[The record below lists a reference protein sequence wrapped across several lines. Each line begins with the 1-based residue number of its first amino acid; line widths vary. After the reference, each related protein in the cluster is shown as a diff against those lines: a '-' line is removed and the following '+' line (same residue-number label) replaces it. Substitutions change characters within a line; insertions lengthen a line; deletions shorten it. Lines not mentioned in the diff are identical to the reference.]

1 MQIFATA
8 LWDALGRFLNKGG
21 TVRASHVALSMMLAI
36 FPFCLL
42 ALSLAG
48 VVSRIG
54 LTGSENE
61 LGDILDLVFGSWP
74 ETIADPIE
82 REVRAVMETSGGSTI
97 TLGALLTILFASN
110 GFDAVRIA
118 VSEAYHDRDPR
129 PLWKRRLIA
138 AGFALGGA
146 ALVTVSGLFGV
157 ILPAYVRLAAEY
169 APILHLEI
177 VTHETVVFWLTSF
190 VLLAGLV
197 AVHKWL
203 PGVKRPL
210 RAIMPGVTLT
220 VLLWVVI
227 AYGFDYYVSNFP
239 TYSVTYAGLAGVIAA
254 LVFLYLMS
262 AVLVLGAEY
271 NARLGE
277 IGMARKDNDLQE
289 R

>member
-1 MQIFATA
+1 MHIYATA
-8 LWDALGRFLNKGG
+8 LWDALIQFLNKGG

-48 VVSRIG
+48 MVSRIG
-54 LTGSENE
+54 LMGSGNE

-74 ETIADPIE
+74 DTIADPIE
-82 REVRAVMETSGGSTI
+82 GEVRAVMETSGGSTI
-97 TLGALLTILFASN
+97 TLGAVLTILFASN
-110 GFDAVRIA
+110 GFDAIRIA

-146 ALVTVSGLFGV
+146 ALVTVAGIFGV
-157 ILPAYVRLAAEY
+157 VIPAYVRLAGQY
-169 APILHLEI
+169 APILHLDI
-177 VTHETVVFWLTSF
+177 VTHETVVFWLTSL

-210 RAIMPGVTLT
+210 PAILPGVVLT
-220 VLLWVVI
+220 VVLWGFT
-227 AYGFDYYVSNFP
+227 AYGFDYYVRNFP
-239 TYSVTYAGLAGVIAA
+239 TYSITYAGLAGVIAA
-254 LVFLYLMS
+254 LVFMYLMS

-277 IGMARKDNDLQE
+277 LSARS
-289 R
+289 

>member
-8 LWDALGRFLNKGG
+8 LWDALNRFLNKGG

-48 VVSRIG
+48 LVSRIG
-54 LTGSENE
+54 LTGSETE

-74 ETIADPIE
+74 DTIAGPIE
-82 REVRAVMETSGGSTI
+82 REVRAVMETSDGSVI

-110 GFDAVRIA
+110 GFDAIRIA

-157 ILPAYVRLAAEY
+157 VIPVYVRLVSDY
-169 APILHLEI
+169 APILHLDI

-197 AVHKWL
+197 AIHKWL
-203 PGVKRPL
+203 PGIKRPL
-210 RAIMPGVTLT
+210 RAILPGVILT
-220 VLLWVVI
+220 VVLWVII
-227 AYGFDYYVSNFP
+227 AYGFDFYVRNFP

-254 LVFLYLMS
+254 LVFMYLMS

-277 IGMARKDNDLQE
+277 IARARKATGS
-289 R
+289 